1 MTYKFLY
8 QSKIGNLILKSDGE
22 YLTGIEF
29 EDPNNPLLISLLI
42 AIKAI
47 SDTISYLDA
56 YFNNKPLPKLPSM
69 KLELCDFDKNVLEI
83 VSNIGYG
90 KTMTYKDIS
99 NIYNEKYNNI
109 ISPIAIGKALSRN
122 PILILIPC
130 HRVVGVSNIG
140 GYSAGV
146 DKKKLL
152 LKNEDIIVCWKM

>member
-29 EDPNNPLLISLLI
+29 EDPNNPLLFSLLI

-56 YFNNKPLPKLPSM
+56 YFNNSPLPKLPPM
-69 KLELCDFDKNVLEI
+69 KLDICEFDKNVLEI
-83 VSNIGYG
+83 VSNISYG
-90 KTMTYKDIS
+90 KTMTYKEIS
-99 NIYNEKYNNI
+99 NLYNEKYKKN
-109 ISPIAIGKALSRN
+109 ISPIAVGKALSRN

-130 HRVVGVSNIG
+130 HRVVGENNIG
-140 GYSAGV
+140 GYSNGV
-146 DKKKLL
+146 DKKILL
-152 LKNEDIIVCWKM
+152 LKNEGIIIC